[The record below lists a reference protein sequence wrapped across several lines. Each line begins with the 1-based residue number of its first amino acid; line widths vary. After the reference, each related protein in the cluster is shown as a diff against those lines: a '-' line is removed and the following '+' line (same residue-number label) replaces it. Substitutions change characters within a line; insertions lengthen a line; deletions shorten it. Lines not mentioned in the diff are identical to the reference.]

1 MRTATKLTSAV
12 VAAAL
17 LFGLAGTASVA
28 NAATP
33 TAVAGATVTE
43 TTPGP
48 GDDEMTTQG
57 TRQFTIT
64 NFSAHTLTINDIWGT
79 SGWPYPKKTG
89 FDPYDE
95 FPLAGSV
102 LKPGQ
107 QMTFEIRDWSNH
119 GITVKFRDED
129 GRDAF
134 VYLHVSG
141 LSRYS
146 DAQGL
151 EGQFMK
157 GGADVTILDK
167 PGTVTIPAG
176 DPAAQSKTM
185 NSLCGQAG
193 VECTFEP
200 KEKKDGLLGP
210 AHPFGRGVANLT
222 SRDQTTRITEGDTVE
237 TSTSLEIGASV
248 KATIFGA
255 VEMGLTTTYKK
266 EWKTTHTFSQQEDL
280 NVAPGEVAWLSA
292 QEPMVRVTGDLKITM
307 KGSQTT
313 WLLQGLSF
321 DVPDQQ
327 QVGARGGVN
336 KFARAMTDAE
346 VKEAWRTGG
355 FVESPWKNGS
365 EGVTVET
372 LQAPDGDFTG
382 TAGAAVDLD
391 GFTVPA

>member
-17 LFGLAGTASVA
+17 LFGLTGMASVA
-28 NAATP
+28 NAAAP
-33 TAVAGATVTE
+33 TAATITE
-43 TTPGP
+43 TTSAP
-48 GDDEMTTQG
+48 GDDQVNTQG

-64 NFSAHTLTINDIWGT
+64 NFSGHTLTIKDIWGT

-107 QMTFEIRDWSNH
+107 QMTFEIRDWSDH
-119 GITVKFRDED
+119 GITVKFGADN
-129 GRDAF
+129 GKDAF

-141 LSRYS
+141 VSRYS

-151 EGQFMK
+151 EGQFVK
-157 GGADVTILDK
+157 GGGDVTILDK
-167 PGTVTIPAG
+167 PGTIAIPAG
-176 DPAAQSKTM
+176 DPAAQSQTM

-193 VECTFEP
+193 VECKFEP

-210 AHPFGRGVANLT
+210 AHPFGRGVANMT
-222 SRDQTTRITEGDTVE
+222 PRDQTTRITEGDTVE
-237 TSTSLEIGASV
+237 TSSSLEIGASV

-255 VEMGLTTTYKK
+255 VETGLTTTYKT
-266 EWKTTHTFSQQEDL
+266 EWKASHTFSQQEDL
-280 NVAPGEVAWLSA
+280 NVGPGEVAWLSA
-292 QEPMVRVTGDLKITM
+292 QEPIVRVTGDLKITM

-313 WLLQGLSF
+313 WLLQGVAF
-321 DVPDQQ
+321 DVPDQHS
-327 QVGARGGVN
+327 VTARGGVN
-336 KFARAMTDAE
+336 KFARAMTDDE
-346 VKEAWRTGG
+346 VKEAWLTGG
-355 FVESPWKNGS
+355 FVDSPWKRGP

-372 LQAPDGDFTG
+372 LHSPEGDFTG
-382 TAGAAVDLD
+382 TAGASVDLD